1 MRKAEAL
8 IRLSHIPAQK
18 RPCVCCGEIL
28 RGSVRIMSSG
38 NEKAQC
44 LYCARHRKTEAW
56 KSQTWES
63 ILRKLQPYMSDR
75 ELTEAEKNRVMTH
88 NEKASAHKTAAGGLW
103 KYVLSM
109 RWSA

>member
-63 ILRKLQPYMSDR
+63 ILRKLQPYMFDR
-75 ELTEAEKNRVMTH
+75 ELTEAEKMRASFFVMRQ
-88 NEKASAHKTAAGGLW
+88 NAHKTAAGDLW
-103 KYVLSM
+103 KSVLSM